1 MENKVTS
8 EQIER
13 IIKNG
18 TLEVQTLGDKTTL
31 VKFTTKEGF
40 VIVATSSCVS
50 PEKKL
55 IGTWKGDVEVLGVTA
70 NYEYVFNEDGTGKM
84 TGSLGAGV
92 AFTYNVAEDGTLS
105 IVTTLL
111 GVEST
116 RTYTFAVEKNT
127 LTLTEND
134 TVITLTKAE

>member
-1 MENKVTS
+1 MKTAAAAVIIGTNENLSDKGAVAMKKAVS
-8 EQIER
+8 LA
-13 IIKNG
+13 IIFI
-18 TLEVQTLGDKTTL
+18 LLL
-31 VKFTTKEGF
+31 VAF
-40 VIVATSSCVS
+40 ASCGS